1 MKLLSFKILI
11 FFFFIKLNKLKKIKN
26 FIFFLFA
33 GGEKKIGK
41 KKKRDYSLIT

>member
-11 FFFFIKLNKLKKIKN
+11 FFFIKLNKLKKKIKN

-33 GGEKKIGK
+33 GGEKK
-41 KKKRDYSLIT
+41 